1 MGKTRIT
8 DDEYAEIAADYE
20 ANPPTAAEVTSVEV
34 NPAYLPKG
42 RPNKGT
48 RTTGKT
54 PVLAIRLPESL
65 RNELVHSAEV
75 QGATPSEMVRR
86 AVVDSVSFYVLW
98 EQTFDGDEWHWV
110 RFDKALT
117 PEQAEETFKH
127 VSRIARTHGYRRVQI
142 RHGRDEVVKEW
153 TARTQVR
160 RA

>member
-1 MGKTRIT
+1 MGKSRIT
-8 DDEYAEIAADYE
+8 DDEYAEMAADYE
-20 ANPPTAAEVTSVEV
+20 TNPPTAAEVTSVEL
-34 NPAYLPKG
+34 NPAYLPTG

-65 RNELVHSAEV
+65 RNELVRSATA

-98 EQTFDGDEWHWV
+98 EQTFDGDEWQWV

-117 PEQAEETFKH
+117 AAQAEEMFKH
-127 VSRIARTHGYRRVQI
+127 FSRLAPTHGYRRVQI

-153 TARTQVR
+153 TASAHGRH
-160 RA
+160 

>member
-1 MGKTRIT
+1 MGKSRIT
-8 DDEYAEIAADYE
+8 DDEYAEMTADYE
-20 ANPPTAAEVTSVEV
+20 TNPPTAVEVTSVEL
-34 NPAYLPKG
+34 NPAYLPTG

-98 EQTFDGDEWHWV
+98 EQTFDGDEWQWV

-117 PEQAEETFKH
+117 PAQAEEMFNH
-127 VSRIARTHGYRRVQI
+127 FSRLALTHGYRRVQI

-153 TARTQVR
+153 TASAHGRH
-160 RA
+160 